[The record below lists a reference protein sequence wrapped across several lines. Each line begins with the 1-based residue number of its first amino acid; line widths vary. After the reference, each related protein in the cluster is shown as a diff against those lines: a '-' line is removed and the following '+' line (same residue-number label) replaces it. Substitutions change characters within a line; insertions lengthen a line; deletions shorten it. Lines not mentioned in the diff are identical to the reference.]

1 MFHKATDLT
10 LKDGTTLEV
19 TFQNGDVKSYDM
31 SSLFEKYPQLR
42 ALENRDLFLS
52 GHLAGMYGIVWN
64 DELDIEVETIYEDG
78 TLIRKEPVS
87 ANFIVANA
95 VAEARS
101 KAGLTQSQLAE
112 ATGID
117 QSDISKIERGAANPS
132 INTLS
137 RIAEALDAELQIV
150 IS

>member
-1 MFHKATDLT
+1 MFHKAIDV
-10 LKDGTTLEV
+10 KFSDGTTLEV

-42 ALENRDLFLS
+42 ALEDRNLFLS
-52 GHLAGMYGIVWN
+52 GHLMGMYGIVWN
-64 DELDIEVETIYEDG
+64 DEVDIEVETIYEEG
-78 TLIRKEPVS
+78 KLIRKEPVS
-87 ANFIVANA
+87 ANIMAANA

-101 KAGLTQSQLAE
+101 KAGLTQSQLAA

-117 QSDISKIERGAANPS
+117 QSDISKIERGVSNPS
-132 INTLS
+132 VNTLS
-137 RIAEALDAELQIV
+137 RIADALGADLQIV

>member
-19 TFQNGDVKSYDM
+19 TFQNGDVKRFDM

-52 GHLAGMYGIVWN
+52 GHLMGMYGIVWN
-64 DELDIEVETIYEDG
+64 NELDVEVETIYEEG
-78 TLIRKEPVS
+78 KLVRKEPVP
-87 ANFIVANA
+87 ANVIVANA

-101 KAGLTQSQLAE
+101 KAGLTQSQLAD

-150 IS
+150 LS